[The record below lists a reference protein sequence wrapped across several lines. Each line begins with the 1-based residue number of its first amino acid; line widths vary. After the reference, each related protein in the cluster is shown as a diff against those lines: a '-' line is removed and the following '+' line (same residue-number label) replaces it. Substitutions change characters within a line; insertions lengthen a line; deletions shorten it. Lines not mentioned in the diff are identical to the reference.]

1 MGIKKHERVNGAGER
16 NRTVVVWLETRNNC
30 RYTTPAYSFVGLP
43 RLELGINPPKGLV
56 LPLHYSPPIHIFYLK
71 SYSCKSLCDIILK
84 YEDQG

>member
-43 RLELGINPPKGLV
+43 QRTRVTITLQPAHTYIL
-56 LPLHYSPPIHIFYLK
+56 LK
-71 SYSCKSLCDIILK
+71 ILLL
-84 YEDQG
+84 